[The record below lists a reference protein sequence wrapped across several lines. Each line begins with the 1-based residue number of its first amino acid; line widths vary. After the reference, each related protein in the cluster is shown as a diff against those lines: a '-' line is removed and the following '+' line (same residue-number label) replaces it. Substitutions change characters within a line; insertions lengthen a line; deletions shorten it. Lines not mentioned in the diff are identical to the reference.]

1 MDQRGE
7 GAFSGLVLRRR
18 GWQDRLTDGI
28 PADWRTLARRGLGP
42 RRPASRLARAALLAV
57 NLVCITF
64 FLLSFTR
71 HGVRFG
77 PYRIDLDVYR
87 LGGHAWLSGAD
98 LYGRLPPTAEG
109 ARLLFTYPPIAA
121 VLLSPLSLMPMAV
134 AGTVLALCTIA
145 LAAVVLKAFLSSLDF
160 PWRAP
165 GWALAWLLP
174 LALFLE
180 PVRNTLAYGQIN
192 IILMA
197 LVTLDCL
204 AGVPRWPRGALVG
217 LAAAVKLTP
226 AAFVLYFL
234 LRRDYRAAAT
244 SAASFAIATGIG
256 FLLAPRD
263 SAQYWTRTIFQTGRI
278 GSPAYAANQS
288 IQAVLDRAGLDPHT
302 PAGAA
307 VWLAVSIIVLLLAC
321 RGMRQ
326 ALAAGNNCWA
336 VSVNAFAALLISP
349 ISWSHHWVWCVPAVL
364 TLAVLGWRHHDRLL
378 LITAACGIGVFGAGA
393 QWWFPAG
400 NDRELQWAAWQ
411 QVVGSSYLIFAAAI
425 LLLSAAGKL
434 TPPPTNQLPPAAGP
448 DQYRRAVSARHVAAA
463 SAAGP

>member
-1 MDQRGE
+1 MGERGE
-7 GAFSGLVLRRR
+7 GEFSELGQGRRWLDRLSDGIAAHRRR
-18 GWQDRLTDGI
+18 
-28 PADWRTLARRGLGP
+28 LAGHGLGP
-42 RRPASRLARAALLAV
+42 RPASRLARVALVTV
-57 NLVCITF
+57 NLAAVTF

-77 PYRIDLDVYR
+77 PYGIDLNVYR
-87 LGGHAWLSGAD
+87 IGGHAWLSGAD

-134 AGTVLALCTIA
+134 AGTVLALCTIG
-145 LAAVVLKAFLSSLDF
+145 LAAVVLKVFLSCLDS
-160 PWRAP
+160 PQPAQ

-204 AGVPRWPRGALVG
+204 ASTPRWPRGALVG

-244 SAASFAIATGIG
+244 AGASFAAATGIG
-256 FLLAPRD
+256 FLFAPHD
-263 SAQYWTRTIFQTGRI
+263 SAQYWTRTFFQTGRI

-288 IQAVLDRAGLDPHT
+288 IDAVLARAGLGAHT
-302 PAGAA
+302 PAGAVA
-307 VWLAVSIIVLLLAC
+307 WLALSIVVLLLAC

-326 ALAAGNNCWA
+326 ALAADQKCLA
-336 VSVNAFAALLISP
+336 LSVNAFAALLISP
-349 ISWSHHWVWCVPAVL
+349 ISWSHHWVWCAPAVL
-364 TLAVLGWRHHDRLL
+364 TLVVLGRQRHDRLL
-378 LITAACGIGVFGAGA
+378 LITAACGILVFGAAA

-400 NDRELQWAAWQ
+400 HDRELHWAAWQ
-411 QVVGSSYLIFAAAI
+411 QVLGSSYVIFAVVI

-434 TPPPTNQLPPAAGP
+434 TPPSTQKLTSAAVP
-448 DQYRRAVSARHVAAA
+448 DQHRHAVSSGRVGAAAA
-463 SAAGP
+463 SGP